1 MATYPSDATGSFTTA
16 NFSSMTDR
24 KPDRGFS
31 EQRRYSTVTFESEAG
46 YEKRRLRSRR
56 SKRAFDLKYT
66 NITGLEKEA
75 IESFYNARAGDFEA
89 FTLNLEHVNESGNLT
104 VRFDGPLQI
113 NQIYADTSAN
123 ILSNFYTVSFRL
135 QETYD

>member
-1 MATYPSDATGSFTTA
+1 MATYPSDAVGPFTTA
-16 NFSSMTDR
+16 TFGTMADR
-24 KPDRGFS
+24 KPDRGFT
-31 EQRRYSTVTFESEAG
+31 EQRLYSTVTFESEAG

-66 NITGLEKEA
+66 NITGLEKSA
-75 IESFYNARAGDFEA
+75 IETFYNNRAGDFEA
-89 FTLNLEHVNESGNLT
+89 FTFNLEHVNESGNLT

-113 NQIYADTSAN
+113 NQVYADTSAN
-123 ILSNFYTVSFRL
+123 ILSNFYTVSFKL